1 MGGLCQR
8 KGANATVTHDELF
21 DANVAA
27 SDALSALGILTVFNT
42 GNECNEQLARSPT
55 VAYGNATGGVI
66 EGFVNLTA
74 RAPGGPQWAGQ
85 TARSKGTTVPELA
98 YITAELHRRGVASQ
112 FAAVQVHDDTL
123 TQTGATIKATAWLRT
138 HEPWMVPLVNQVGGN
153 SGPQTL
159 HRGRDTGPL

>member
-8 KGANATVTHDELF
+8 KGANATVTHDELL

-74 RAPGGPQWAGQ
+74 RAPGGPQWTGQ

-98 YITAELHRRGVASQ
+98 YITAELRRRGVASR
-112 FAAVQVHDDTL
+112 FACDPMRPACNPVYCYAAGVASPRSSPRSKSMT
-123 TQTGATIKATAWLRT
+123 TR
-138 HEPWMVPLVNQVGGN
+138 
-153 SGPQTL
+153 
-159 HRGRDTGPL
+159 